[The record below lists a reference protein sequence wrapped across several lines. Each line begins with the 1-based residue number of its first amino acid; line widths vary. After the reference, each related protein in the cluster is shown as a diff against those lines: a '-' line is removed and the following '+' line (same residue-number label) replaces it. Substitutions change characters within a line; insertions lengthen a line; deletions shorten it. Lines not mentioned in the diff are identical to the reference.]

1 MWPCICHTF
10 TLYLPEASRFT
21 QYCRVSWGPSEYLII
36 PFLHNVSKHRGS
48 SLSLNL
54 LKEKHSGIKGR
65 IGNTSRIKC
74 PSLPRGCLFSF
85 FLFFNVSLIT
95 YTFLYHN
102 YFISFIS
109 MEFPLF
115 SLLSLLFAQFQHYRY
130 LLTKLIKYLSKFGQF
145 ENFGAST
152 KQSTV
157 NRVDLFWE
165 PFLKSLTLFATVEKL
180 LLADTPALRSF
191 CWHSTAIYIILLR
204 LLLAFYYHPIPPKLH
219 NETLLFVAQTIK

>member
-48 SLSLNL
+48 PLSLNL
-54 LKEKHSGIKGR
+54 LKEKHSGIKER
-65 IGNTSRIKC
+65 IGSTSRIKC

-85 FLFFNVSLIT
+85 FLFFNVPVIT
-95 YTFLYHN
+95 NTFLYHN

-157 NRVDLFWE
+157 NRVDLF
-165 PFLKSLTLFATVEKL
+165 
-180 LLADTPALRSF
+180 
-191 CWHSTAIYIILLR
+191 
-204 LLLAFYYHPIPPKLH
+204 
-219 NETLLFVAQTIK
+219 

>member
-1 MWPCICHTF
+1 MFLLSPTHSCITITSFHSF
-10 TLYLPEASRFT
+10 LWNS
-21 QYCRVSWGPSEYLII
+21 
-36 PFLHNVSKHRGS
+36 PF
-48 SLSLNL
+48 
-54 LKEKHSGIKGR
+54 
-65 IGNTSRIKC
+65 
-74 PSLPRGCLFSF
+74 
-85 FLFFNVSLIT
+85 
-95 YTFLYHN
+95 
-102 YFISFIS
+102 
-109 MEFPLF
+109 F

-165 PFLKSLTLFATVEKL
+165 PFLKSVTLFATVEKL

-191 CWHSTAIYIILLR
+191 CWQSTAIYIIPLR

-219 NETLLFVAQTIK
+219 NETSHVMAQTIK

>member
-1 MWPCICHTF
+1 MSQF
-10 TLYLPEASRFT
+10 TK
-21 QYCRVSWGPSEYLII
+21 RVSFPLFLVLQCSCYHQHILVSQ
-36 PFLHNVSKHRGS
+36 FLH
-48 SLSLNL
+48 
-54 LKEKHSGIKGR
+54 
-65 IGNTSRIKC
+65 
-74 PSLPRGCLFSF
+74 SF
-85 FLFFNVSLIT
+85 LWN
-95 YTFLYHN
+95 
-102 YFISFIS
+102 
-109 MEFPLF
+109 FPLF
-115 SLLSLLFAQFQHYRY
+115 SLLPLFFAQFQHHRY

-165 PFLKSLTLFATVEKL
+165 PFLKSVTLFATVEKL

-219 NETLLFVAQTIK
+219 NETSLFVAQTMK